1 LDAFFTR
8 PFYKKMVNK
17 KCVLE
22 DMESV
27 DPDYYRSLKWMKD
40 NDITGVLED
49 LTFSAEQE
57 VFGERQSI
65 DLKPNGSTIPVT
77 EENKKE
83 YIDLV
88 TEWRFNR
95 GVVEQ
100 MKSFMTGFYDIIP
113 KNLIQIFDEKE
124 LELLIAGIGDIDV
137 NDWRNNTI
145 YKGGYSPQSREVV
158 WFWQAVQSFEHEE
171 RARLL
176 QFVTGTSKVPVEGFK
191 ALYGSNGPQKFCI
204 ERINIQGL
212 PRAHT
217 CFNRL
222 DLPPYNSYS
231 ELLNKL
237 KTAIEETE
245 GFAME

>member
-1 LDAFFTR
+1 
-8 PFYKKMVNK
+8 
-17 KCVLE
+17 
-22 DMESV
+22 
-27 DPDYYRSLKWMKD
+27 
-40 NDITGVLED
+40 
-49 LTFSAEQE
+49 
-57 VFGERQSI
+57 
-65 DLKPNGSTIPVT
+65 
-77 EENKKE
+77 
-83 YIDLV
+83 V

-100 MKSFMTGFYDIIP
+100 MKAFMIGFNDIIP
-113 KNLIQIFDEKE
+113 QILVQIFDEKE
-124 LELLIAGIGDIDV
+124 LELLIAGVGEIDV

-145 YKGGYSPQSREVV
+145 YKGGYSPQSQEIG
-158 WFWQAVQSFEHEE
+158 WFWHAINKFEHEE

-204 ERINIQGL
+204 ERVNINGL

-222 DLPPYNSYS
+222 DLPPYKSYE
-231 ELLNKL
+231 ELCHKL
-237 KTAIEETE
+237 RTAIEETE

>member
-1 LDAFFTR
+1 
-8 PFYKKMVNK
+8 
-17 KCVLE
+17 
-22 DMESV
+22 METM
-27 DPDYYRSLKWMKD
+27 DPDYFRSLKWMKD

-49 LTFSAEQE
+49 ITFSAEQE

-65 DLKPNGSTIPVT
+65 DLKPNGSTIQVT

-83 YIDLV
+83 YIELV

-95 GVVEQ
+95 GVADQ
-100 MKSFMTGFYDIIP
+100 MKAFMSGFNDIIP
-113 KNLIQIFDEKE
+113 QNSIQIFDEKE
-124 LELLIAGIGDIDV
+124 LELLIAGLGEIDV

-145 YKGGYSPQSREVV
+145 YKGGYAATSREIL
-158 WFWQAVQSFEHEE
+158 WFWKAIQNFEHEE
-171 RARLL
+171 RTKVL

-204 ERINIQGL
+204 ERVNITGL

-222 DLPPYNSYS
+222 DLPPYNSYE
-231 ELLNKL
+231 ELCAKL
-237 KTAIEETE
+237 RTAVEETE